1 MFKQQNGV
9 VTIDADFPSIC
20 EATTLSPAEAAK
32 TLSLPPSLKKKD
44 GVIEDPS
51 AIWAHVQGW
60 VNTYALDP
68 TGAGFAEGARPG
80 ILKILNGD
88 GTSPGVLK
96 SIALMQQAPG
106 ISRLVSLA
114 NVPIEDIV
122 KKLATLDYADLVA
135 LTPRL
140 AILASATELSDD
152 AASAI
157 DGLEQALQVVIDPA
171 GIAPITVDPA
181 TLQDALTDNQG
192 VTPPDGA
199 VPADELATDE
209 EPATNDATAT
219 DDAGAAD
226 TAGDAQVVNNLPA
239 LPTTPAKEVQVN
251 VAHVAELMQIST
263 DLLGSFK
270 ASYTALGEAL
280 DHIVKQQAV
289 LTRMLGA
296 DTQVPEIVDAVEV

>member
-32 TLSLPPSLKKKD
+32 TLCLPPSLKKKD
-44 GVIEDPS
+44 GLIEDPA

-68 TGAGFAEGARPG
+68 TGGGFAEGARPG

-88 GTSPGVLK
+88 GTAPGVLK

-114 NVPIEDIV
+114 NVPIEDVV
-122 KKLATLDYADLVA
+122 KKLAALDYTDLVA

-140 AILASATELSDD
+140 ATLASATELTDD

-157 DGLEQALQVVIDPA
+157 DGLEQTLGVVIDPA
-171 GIAPITVDPA
+171 GITPININPA
-181 TLQDALTDNQG
+181 TLQDAINDNQG
-192 VTPPDGA
+192 ATPPDGA
-199 VPADELATDE
+199 VPADELADESATDE
-209 EPATNDATAT
+209 EPTAT
-219 DDAGAAD
+219 QDAAATD
-226 TAGDAQVVNNLPA
+226 TAQVVNNLPA

-251 VAHVAELMQIST
+251 VAAIAELMQIST

-280 DHIVKQQAV
+280 DHIVKQQSV
-289 LTRMLGA
+289 LTRMLGVETEVPQVA
-296 DTQVPEIVDAVEV
+296 DVVEV